1 MSSRNYDTSSASTI
15 SKKVKN
21 IIDPLEMKRENGIN
35 YNLFMRCSKMFKKH
49 HHQSFLKAKNE
60 IRCSLTLGFVWS
72 PYFLKKNSLCS
83 TPNNRILKGVQKTSS
98 RIQFLLPQLPSC
110 DIKTNEN
117 FTGFGFSERC
127 WKIATSKLYK
137 TRSEQKCIFDGVK
150 FISVTILKHGLTTK
164 QQTHFGKTEIIWTL
178 ITTQNKNHF
187 YNYYHHL
194 F

>member
-1 MSSRNYDTSSASTI
+1 MELIIICLWDVEKCSKNTTI
-15 SKKVKN
+15 
-21 IIDPLEMKRENGIN
+21 
-35 YNLFMRCSKMFKKH
+35 NLFWRRNMRYAAPLLWASSEVLIFWKKLPL
-49 HHQSFLKAKNE
+49 F
-60 IRCSLTLGFVWS
+60 
-72 PYFLKKNSLCS
+72 NS
-83 TPNNRILKGVQKTSS
+83 Q
-98 RIQFLLPQLPSC
+98 QFLLPQLPSC

-117 FTGFGFSERC
+117 LTGFGFSERC

-137 TRSEQKCIFDGVK
+137 TRSEQKCIFDSVK

-164 QQTHFGKTEIIWTL
+164 QQTRFGKTEIIWTL

>member
-1 MSSRNYDTSSASTI
+1 MELIIICLWDVQKCSKNTTI
-15 SKKVKN
+15 
-21 IIDPLEMKRENGIN
+21 
-35 YNLFMRCSKMFKKH
+35 NLFEG
-49 HHQSFLKAKNE
+49 E
-60 IRCSLTLGFVWS
+60 IWDTLL
-72 PYFLKKNSLCS
+72 PYFGLRLKSLFSEKNSRCS

-164 QQTHFGKTEIIWTL
+164 QQTRFGKTEIIWTL
-178 ITTQNKNHF
+178 ITAQNKNHF

>member
-1 MSSRNYDTSSASTI
+1 
-15 SKKVKN
+15 
-21 IIDPLEMKRENGIN
+21 
-35 YNLFMRCSKMFKKH
+35 MFKNVQKTPP
-49 HHQSFLKAKNE
+49 SIFLKAKYE

-72 PYFLKKNSLCS
+72 PYFLKKKLPLFNS
-83 TPNNRILKGVQKTSS
+83 Q
-98 RIQFLLPQLPSC
+98 QFLLPQLPSC

-117 FTGFGFSERC
+117 LTGFGFSERC

-164 QQTHFGKTEIIWTL
+164 QQTRFGKTEIIWTSS
-178 ITTQNKNHF
+178 TTIN
-187 YNYYHHL
+187 YHHL

>member
-1 MSSRNYDTSSASTI
+1 
-15 SKKVKN
+15 
-21 IIDPLEMKRENGIN
+21 
-35 YNLFMRCSKMFKKH
+35 
-49 HHQSFLKAKNE
+49 
-60 IRCSLTLGFVWS
+60 
-72 PYFLKKNSLCS
+72 
-83 TPNNRILKGVQKTSS
+83 
-98 RIQFLLPQLPSC
+98 
-110 DIKTNEN
+110 
-117 FTGFGFSERC
+117 
-127 WKIATSKLYK
+127 LYK

>member
-1 MSSRNYDTSSASTI
+1 MELIIICLWDVEKCSKNTTI
-15 SKKVKN
+15 
-21 IIDPLEMKRENGIN
+21 
-35 YNLFMRCSKMFKKH
+35 NLFWRRNMRYAAPLLWASSEVLIF
-49 HHQSFLKAKNE
+49 
-60 IRCSLTLGFVWS
+60 W
-72 PYFLKKNSLCS
+72 KNSRCS
-83 TPNNRILKGVQKTSS
+83 TPNNSILKGVQKTFS

-164 QQTHFGKTEIIWTL
+164 QQTRFGKTEIIWTL

>member
-1 MSSRNYDTSSASTI
+1 MLKKCSKNTTI
-15 SKKVKN
+15 
-21 IIDPLEMKRENGIN
+21 
-35 YNLFMRCSKMFKKH
+35 NLFWRRNMRYAAPLLWASSEVLIFWKKLPLFNSQQSYSKRCS
-49 HHQSFLKAKNE
+49 
-60 IRCSLTLGFVWS
+60 
-72 PYFLKKNSLCS
+72 
-83 TPNNRILKGVQKTSS
+83 KTSS

-164 QQTHFGKTEIIWTL
+164 QQTRFGTTEIIWTL